1 MAIFH
6 DRATIRKGKARITP
20 EGYFVADALV
30 ARANNIQE
38 YRAGELGLTDR
49 APDEIVRVFRDE
61 AEVFHRDSLASASRL
76 PITLGHPPV
85 MVDAQNWRE
94 YAKGESGEEIMRDGE
109 FMRVP
114 IRVTDAAAVASVET
128 DHAEFSMGYTAEIV
142 MDAGEYKG
150 EAFDARATQI
160 RYNHLAACRAARGGP
175 ELRITDE
182 RPASIGA
189 TNMPKIVMVDSAPVD
204 VSNPDTAEQVV
215 RGLISAR
222 DSATEALDAAQSTLA
237 ERDATIAERDAEIA
251 RLNDSNKPLTPREL
265 QDAAQ
270 AYART
275 RRQAEQLGVDV
286 TDEMTVDEMQAAAV
300 VSKIGDAAKG
310 YSPEQNAASFAALAA
325 NLGDEAA
332 DEGNDD
338 PLRRGISDGATVNVS
353 DERKAFE
360 DARNARLERFEN
372 AHRNRG
378 TAQ

>member
-1 MAIFH
+1 
-6 DRATIRKGKARITP
+6 
-20 EGYFVADALV
+20 
-30 ARANNIQE
+30 
-38 YRAGELGLTDR
+38 
-49 APDEIVRVFRDE
+49 
-61 AEVFHRDSLASASRL
+61 
-76 PITLGHPPV
+76 
-85 MVDAQNWRE
+85 
-94 YAKGESGEEIMRDGE
+94 
-109 FMRVP
+109 
-114 IRVTDAAAVASVET
+114 
-128 DHAEFSMGYTAEIV
+128 
-142 MDAGEYKG
+142 
-150 EAFDARATQI
+150 
-160 RYNHLAACRAARGGP
+160 
-175 ELRITDE
+175 
-182 RPASIGA
+182 
-189 TNMPKIVMVDSAPVD
+189 MPKIVMVDSAPVD